1 MQDGNCGIL
10 FLIILLGG
18 NQLKITDVEPYV
30 LLATLF
36 DATEYNCTGMTSRNL
51 FATVV
56 RKSYSTVKNW
66 ALGISKIKCA
76 PHIIHT
82 YIQKSGIEPKDIVR
96 NLAANKKLA
105 KVETQYFTSSQ
116 PSDVL
121 DQIAHLICGDVG
133 YIQSAVRE
141 DAGAAAIEEQTGEHS
156 SKVLTPDE
164 MYQKGEDAYKA
175 KNFIA
180 AIEWL
185 QAAAAHDHAE
195 AQCTLAMC
203 FRFGIGVGKDVKRA
217 FELFMRAA
225 NQDLPVAQ
233 YELARCYEK
242 GVGCEASLSKSI
254 RHLRRSAQNG
264 FTDAQYYLG
273 HKYMT
278 GCGVSQSFQKGFK
291 LIHEAAIHEH
301 PLAQYELG
309 KCYEKG
315 ISIPC
320 NYGLASEWYR
330 SSAELGCA
338 KAQYALGLCYEKGM
352 GVEKNIAEAVRWYQA
367 AAEQR
372 HKHAMRK
379 IRKIDFS

>member
-1 MQDGNCGIL
+1 M
-10 FLIILLGG
+10 
-18 NQLKITDVEPYV
+18 KITDVEPHV
-30 LLATLF
+30 LLAALF

-56 RKSYSTVKNW
+56 HKSYSTVKNW
-66 ALGISKIKCA
+66 ALGISKITCV
-76 PHIIHT
+76 PHMIDA
-82 YIQKSGIEPKDIVR
+82 YIQKSGIAPKDIVR
-96 NLAANKKLA
+96 NLAANKRLA
-105 KVETQYFTSSQ
+105 KIETQYFTSSQ

-133 YIQSAVRE
+133 YIQSAAQA
-141 DAGAAAIEEQTGEHS
+141 DAVAAAATEQTEEPG
-156 SKVLTPDE
+156 SKALTPDE
-164 MYQKGEDAYKA
+164 MYQKGEEAYKS

-180 AIEWL
+180 ATEWL

-203 FRFGIGVGKDVKRA
+203 FRFGIGVKKDVKRA
-217 FELFMRAA
+217 FELFMQAA

-242 GVGCEASLSKSI
+242 GIGCEASLSKSI

-264 FTDAQYYLG
+264 FTDAQYRLG

-278 GCGVSQSFQKGFK
+278 GCGVSQSLQKGFK

-330 SSAELGCA
+330 SSAKLGCA
-338 KAQYALGLCYEKGM
+338 KSQYALGLCYEKGM

-367 AAEQR
+367 AAEQH
-372 HKHAMRK
+372 HKNAMKK
-379 IRKIDFS
+379 IERIDLS